1 MLKLLTMKN
10 LLTLLSTIIILCTAG
25 CQKEKLTKETQNGA
39 NTFSCTINGKVFKPC
54 KGSGLFSTNPLF
66 GGVLISGSTSVSI
79 YAQCFDSDPEREI
92 NIELENFNGIGEYLL
107 NSGNNF
113 CRLSEYNPLKKYSS
127 SVTQKGKVVITKD
140 DRINYILSG
149 TFEFEAANL
158 NDANDIVKVES
169 GRFDISYK

>member
-54 KGSGLFSTNPLF
+54 KGSGFAGPSLF
-66 GGVLISGSTSVSI
+66 GGVLISGLTQASI
-79 YAQCFDSDPEREI
+79 TAKCTESEPYQYVTID
-92 NIELENFNGIGEYLL
+92 LEHFQGVGQYLL
-107 NSGNNF
+107 NSTNNICEF
-113 CRLSEYNPLKKYSS
+113 LKYYPDKRYSS
-127 SVTQKGKVVITKD
+127 AITQKGKVVITKD
-140 DRINYILSG
+140 DRVNYVLSG
-149 TFEFEAANL
+149 TFDFEAANI
-158 NDANDIVKVES
+158 NDAGDIVKVES